1 MVSPIPRHRVCRS
14 STTGINFP
22 AFIFCCR
29 SHSKYLTQLTQGE
42 KRWMSNPCDLSTAES
57 RLLSW
62 YAVSFTIWSLLNGRC
77 YWAGAI
83 LSSRVSYSI
92 PSSHTIS
99 SLTVMWI
106 SFGNASRVDYGTG
119 HETMFVCFLLCLEAI
134 GLLNKSDH
142 RVIVTHVFSKY
153 ISIVRMLQI
162 KYWCV
167 WNSLISFVEL
177 FSGCATG
184 LSQLALG
191 VHGGLMTT
199 VFSHF
204 TGKCCATR
212 KCVTSCFFI
221 H

>member
-1 MVSPIPRHRVCRS
+1 MVSPIPHQRICRS
-14 STTGINFP
+14 STTGTKFP
-22 AFIFCCR
+22 AFILSCR
-29 SHSKYLTQLTQGE
+29 SHSKYPTQLTQGE
-42 KRWMSNPCDLSTAES
+42 KRWTFNLCNLSTAES
-57 RLLSW
+57 RLMLW

-99 SLTVMWI
+99 SLTVKWT

-142 RVIVTHVFSKY
+142 GVIVTRVFSKY
-153 ISIVRMLQI
+153 VSIVRMLQT

-167 WNSLISFVEL
+167 WNSLISFVGIIFRMCNRLEPAG
-177 FSGCATG
+177 SRGAWG
-184 LSQLALG
+184 LDDY
-191 VHGGLMTT
+191 
-199 VFSHF
+199 
-204 TGKCCATR
+204 
-212 KCVTSCFFI
+212 CFLPFYW
-221 H
+221 